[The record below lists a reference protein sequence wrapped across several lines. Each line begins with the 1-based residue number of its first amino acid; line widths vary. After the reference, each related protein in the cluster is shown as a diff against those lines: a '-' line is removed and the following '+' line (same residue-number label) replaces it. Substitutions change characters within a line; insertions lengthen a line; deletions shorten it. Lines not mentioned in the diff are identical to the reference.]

1 MSISSEEYK
10 TFKVSPM
17 YKKSTF
23 SNEYWVKN
31 FNGKDVYLIICT
43 EWRWGEFNISIKDND
58 NNQEFLEQNPIIIND
73 HSGEFIETTDG
84 CGYSHEIKNIETF
97 SEDLKKQVYEDIYED
112 LDEHIL
118 YDESILE
125 EEKDW
130 VLDDTIYEIY
140 GGFTLEVDE

>member
-1 MSISSEEYK
+1 MSTSSEEYT
-10 TFKVSPM
+10 TFKVLPM

-23 SNEYWVKN
+23 SNEHWVKN
-31 FNGKDVYLIICT
+31 FNGTDVYLIIST
-43 EWRWGEFNISIKDND
+43 EWRWGEFNITIKDSE
-58 NNQEFLEQNPIIIND
+58 NNKQFLEQDPIIIND

-84 CGYSHEIKNIETF
+84 CGCQHELKNIDNF
-97 SEDLKKQVYEDIYED
+97 SEELKKLVYDDIYED
-112 LDEHIL
+112 QEEQIL

-140 GGFTLEVDE
+140 GGFTLEPDE